1 MKELKKSTH
10 TKKDKES
17 ANTNR
22 DKEEYLNL
30 RLPRDEKKLL
40 KRMAEK
46 SNLNLS
52 DYVRVRLFESDG
64 KQQGPGVVC
73 QRAVLCQD
81 ILNIVEEK
89 YSCEDNSQ
97 LERKVEELWNI
108 LS

>member
-1 MKELKKSTH
+1 MKELKKSTN

-17 ANTNR
+17 ATTNK

-30 RLPRDEKKLL
+30 RLLRDEKKRL

-52 DYVRVRLFESDG
+52 EYVRVRLFGSNG

-73 QRAVLCQD
+73 QHAVLCQD
-81 ILNIVEEK
+81 ILNIVQEK

-97 LERKVEELWNI
+97 LERKVEELWNV